1 MAGAARRGYTSL
13 TMRAVLWACSWL
25 TAFAVVGCGG
35 STSNT
40 ASSTGG
46 TGGGTPDSG
55 TGGSAGTSADS
66 GVGGTG
72 AVSVDAGQDSG
83 AIVTGTA
90 CTSAAECGAGYDC
103 NLEAPGG
110 YCMQGSP
117 GGPTACHE
125 PDAPCTAPGSVCSPL
140 PWHQISG
147 VCLRACSSSD
157 ECRPNQICAVVEL
170 FPGDPTSPKS
180 PTKVCW
186 TACQPGMDQ
195 SCNDSPIIS
204 SIHGTCEPD
213 GTCTCISG
221 FAKNPD
227 TGRCL

>member
-1 MAGAARRGYTSL
+1 VGGGAAGA
-13 TMRAVLWACSWL
+13 
-25 TAFAVVGCGG
+25 
-35 STSNT
+35 
-40 ASSTGG
+40 SSGG
-46 TGGGTPDSG
+46 TGGTIS
-55 TGGSAGTSADS
+55 DS

-72 AVSVDAGQDSG
+72 GAVVDSGSGGSAGGQDSG
-83 AIVTGTA
+83 PIVTGAA

-117 GGPTACHE
+117 GGPMACHD
-125 PDAPCTAPGSVCSPL
+125 PDMPCTAPGSVCSPL

-147 VCLRACSSSD
+147 VCLKACASSD

-195 SCNDSPIIS
+195 SCNDNPLIS
-204 SIHGTCEPD
+204 SIHGKCEAD